1 MIEWSAGTL
10 VPLPV
15 LVPLFAAGLTLALH
29 RHARVQ
35 RVISV
40 LALLLMM
47 GSAAALVVL
56 ADQGAVVTVIGDW
69 AVPVGIN
76 LVADRL
82 SAIMLLVSTVVL
94 LCVLWYSMAQGMV
107 DSAAEDRANARAE
120 VWAQGRQD
128 RAREAAE
135 AGTELGADVDP
146 EADENEQ
153 REVLPI
159 AIYHPT
165 FLVLA
170 AGVAAAFLAGDLFNL
185 YVGFEILLAASYVLL
200 TLGGT
205 ADRIRA
211 GSVYVV
217 VALLSSVVFLAGVG
231 MAYAATGTVN
241 LAQLAERLP
250 DVDPSVRLGIQLLL
264 LLGFGIKAAIFPL
277 SAWLPD
283 SYPTA
288 PAPVTA
294 VFAGLL
300 TKVGVY
306 AIIRTQTLLFPPN
319 EAVDRVLLVLA
330 LATMLVGILGAVAQ
344 DDVKR
349 LLSFTLVSHIGYMIF
364 GVALAGEAATAA
376 AIFYVVHHITVQT
389 ALFLV
394 VGLVE
399 RRGGSTSLDRLG
411 GLAKLAPGLAIL
423 FFVPAMN
430 LAGIPPLSGFLG
442 KVGLLQAG
450 VRDGSP
456 LAWVLVV
463 GSVVTSLL
471 TLYALVKAW
480 NKAFWQAAPDD
491 VVSGRVGEARLPLGL
506 VGPTAVLVGFSL
518 ALTVVAGP
526 LYAYAERA
534 AHTLT
539 DGHSYVEAVFPDG
552 GDRGIGESDATT
564 SEGSH

>member
-1 MIEWSAGTL
+1 MSLWSLETL

-15 LVPLFAAGLTLALH
+15 LVPLFGAGLTLALH
-29 RHARVQ
+29 RHVRAQ
-35 RVISV
+35 RAISV
-40 LALLLMM
+40 AAIAIALAASVALLV
-47 GSAAALVVL
+47 AADDGPVV
-56 ADQGAVVTVIGDW
+56 VEIGDW
-69 AVPVGIN
+69 AVPVGVG

-82 SAIMLLVSTVVL
+82 AALMLTVSGVVM
-94 LCVLWYSMAQGMV
+94 LCVLLYSMAQGV
-107 DSAAEDRANARAE
+107 ADSP
-120 VWAQGRQD
+120 GRD
-128 RAREAAE
+128 
-135 AGTELGADVDP
+135 DDP
-146 EADENEQ
+146 DADEEAQ
-153 REVLPI
+153 SEVIPV

-165 FLVLA
+165 YLVLA
-170 AGVAAAFLAGDLFNL
+170 AGVADAFLAGDLFNL

-200 TLGGT
+200 TVGGT
-205 ADRIRA
+205 GERIRA

-217 VALLSSVVFLAGVG
+217 VALLSSVLFLTAVG
-231 MAYAATGTVN
+231 FAYAATGTVN
-241 LAQLAERLP
+241 IAQLAERLP
-250 DVDPSVRLGIQLLL
+250 DVDPAVRLGIQLLL
-264 LLGFGIKAAIFPL
+264 LLAFGIKAAIFPL

-306 AIIRTQTLLFPPN
+306 AILRTQTLLFPGH
-319 EAVDRVLLVLA
+319 ERVEQVLMVLA
-330 LATMLVGILGAVAQ
+330 VLTMVVGILGAVAQ

-364 GVALAGEAATAA
+364 GIALASEAGTAA

-389 ALFLV
+389 TLFLV

-411 GLAKLAPGLAIL
+411 GLAKVAPGLAIL

-442 KVGLLQAG
+442 KVGLLESG
-450 VRDGSP
+450 VADGSL
-456 LAWVLVV
+456 LAWLAVI

-480 NKAFWQAAPDD
+480 NKAFWQAPSQAI
-491 VVSGRVGEARLPLGL
+491 VEGTTGEAVLPRGM
-506 VGPTAVLVGFSL
+506 VGPTAAMVAVGL

-526 LYAYAERA
+526 LYAYSERA
-534 AHTLT
+534 AATSM
-539 DGHSYVEAVFPDG
+539 DGRTYVDSVFPG
-552 GDRGIGESDATT
+552 GAERGTGSSNDVVGE
-564 SEGSH
+564 GHP

>member
-1 MIEWSAGTL
+1 MNLWTVQTL

-15 LVPLFAAGLTLALH
+15 LVPLFAAGLALALH
-29 RHARVQ
+29 RYERVQ

-40 LALLLMM
+40 VAL
-47 GSAAALVVL
+47 SVAVAAAAGLVV
-56 ADQGAVVTVIGDW
+56 AANDAPVVVDLGDW
-69 AVPVGIN
+69 AAPVGVN
-76 LVADRL
+76 LVADPL
-82 SAIMLLVSTVVL
+82 AAIMLLVSSIML
-94 LCVLWYSMAQGMV
+94 LCVLLYSMAQGI
-107 DSAAEDRANARAE
+107 ADRNERTVPATKNARLL
-120 VWAQGRQD
+120 
-128 RAREAAE
+128 REALE
-135 AGTELGADVDP
+135 AQDP
-146 EADENEQ
+146 DADESG
-153 REVLPI
+153 RRDVLPV
-159 AIYHPT
+159 AIFHPT
-165 FLVLA
+165 YLILA
-170 AGVAAAFLAGDLFNL
+170 AGVADAFLAGDLFNL

-205 ADRIRA
+205 SERIRA

-217 VALLSSVVFLAGVG
+217 VALLSSIMFLLAVG
-231 MAYAATGTVN
+231 LVYAATGTVN
-241 LAQLAERLP
+241 MAQLAERLP
-250 DVDPSVRLGIQLLL
+250 DIDPGVRLGIQALLL
-264 LLGFGIKAAIFPL
+264 LAFGIKAAIFPL

-306 AIIRTQTLLFPPN
+306 AILRTQTLLFPSN
-319 EAVDRVLLVLA
+319 EKLEAVLLVLA

-364 GVALAGEAATAA
+364 GVALATQASTAA

-394 VGLVE
+394 VGLIE
-399 RRGGSTSLDRLG
+399 RRSGTTSLDRLG
-411 GLAKLAPGLAIL
+411 GLARLAPGLAIL

-442 KVGLLQAG
+442 KVGLLKAG
-450 VRDGSP
+450 VFDGSA
-456 LAWVLVV
+456 LAWVLVA

-471 TLYALVKAW
+471 TLYAVIRAW
-480 NKAFWQAAPDD
+480 NKAFWQASTDEEPLPEQAP
-491 VVSGRVGEARLPLGL
+491 LPWGM
-506 VGPTAVLVGFSL
+506 VGPTAALVAVGVSITL
-518 ALTVVAGP
+518 AAGP

-534 AHTLT
+534 AATVM
-539 DGHSYVEAVFPDG
+539 DGHTYIEAVFPDG
-552 GDRGIGESDATT
+552 APRGTGESDDATNDA
-564 SEGSH
+564 EEDRP

>member
-1 MIEWSAGTL
+1 MSMWSVDTL

-15 LVPLFAAGLTLALH
+15 LVPLFGAGLTLALH
-29 RHARVQ
+29 RHVRAQ
-35 RVISV
+35 RTISV
-40 LALLLMM
+40 AAIAVALAASVALLV
-47 GSAAALVVL
+47 AADEGPVVV
-56 ADQGAVVTVIGDW
+56 DIGDW
-69 AVPVGIN
+69 AVPVGVD

-82 SAIMLLVSTVVL
+82 AALMLTVSGVVM
-94 LCVLWYSMAQGMV
+94 LCVLLYSMAQGV
-107 DSAAEDRANARAE
+107 ADSP
-120 VWAQGRQD
+120 GRD
-128 RAREAAE
+128 DDPDADEE
-135 AGTELGADVDP
+135 SEADVIP
-146 EADENEQ
+146 
-153 REVLPI
+153 V

-165 FLVLA
+165 YLVLA
-170 AGVAAAFLAGDLFNL
+170 AGVADAFLAGDLFNL

-200 TLGGT
+200 TVGGT
-205 ADRIRA
+205 GERIRA

-217 VALLSSVVFLAGVG
+217 VALLSSILFLTAVG
-231 MAYAATGTVN
+231 FAYAATGTVN
-241 LAQLAERLP
+241 IAQLAERMP
-250 DVDPSVRLGIQLLL
+250 DVDPAVRLGIQLLL
-264 LLGFGIKAAIFPL
+264 LLAFGIKAAIFPL

-306 AIIRTQTLLFPPN
+306 AILRTQTLLFPGH
-319 EAVDRVLLVLA
+319 ERVEQVLMVLA
-330 LATMLVGILGAVAQ
+330 VLTMVVGILGAVAQ

-349 LLSFTLVSHIGYMIF
+349 LLSFTLVSHIGYMVF
-364 GVALAGEAATAA
+364 GIALASEAGTAA

-389 ALFLV
+389 TLFLV

-411 GLAKLAPGLAIL
+411 GLAKVAPGLAVL

-442 KVGLLQAG
+442 KVGLLESG
-450 VRDGSP
+450 VADGSL
-456 LAWVLVV
+456 LAWVAVV

-480 NKAFWQAAPDD
+480 NKAFWQAPP
-491 VVSGRVGEARLPLGL
+491 EAIVEGTTGQAVLPRGM
-506 VGPTAVLVGFSL
+506 VGPTAAMVAVGL

-526 LYAYAERA
+526 LYAYSERA
-534 AHTLT
+534 AATSM
-539 DGHSYVEAVFPDG
+539 DGRTYVESVFPG
-552 GDRGIGESDATT
+552 GGERGTGSSNEVVGE
-564 SEGSH
+564 EHP